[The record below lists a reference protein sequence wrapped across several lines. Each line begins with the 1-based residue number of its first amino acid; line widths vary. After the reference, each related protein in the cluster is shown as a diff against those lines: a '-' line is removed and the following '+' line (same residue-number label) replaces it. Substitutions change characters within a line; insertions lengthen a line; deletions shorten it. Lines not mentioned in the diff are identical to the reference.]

1 MSDFLKIFMATMGLI
16 TLSGIGYWLVRRD

>member
-1 MSDFLKIFMATMGLI
+1 MSDFLKIIMATMGLI